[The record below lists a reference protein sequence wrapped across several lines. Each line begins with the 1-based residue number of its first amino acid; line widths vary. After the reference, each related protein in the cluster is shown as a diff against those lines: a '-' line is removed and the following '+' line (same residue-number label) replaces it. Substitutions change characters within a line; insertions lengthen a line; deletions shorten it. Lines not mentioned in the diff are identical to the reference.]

1 MCAKKWN
8 VERELAS
15 LLTMALYCLNAI
27 AIQVGGKHF
36 LLMMTASSFF
46 PA

>member
-15 LLTMALYCLNAI
+15 LLRIVLSCLNAI
-27 AIQVGGKHF
+27 VIQVGGKLF
-36 LLMMTASSFF
+36 LLMMRASSFF
-46 PA
+46 LA